1 MADPGARANL
11 RLDEAQWAR
20 ILAQS
25 GNMSAVLKPQPTE
38 ARAGATAVSPS
49 AEETGKPHAPQTP
62 HVPTQQIAFLLA
74 LEGDRPNAKW
84 SFWET
89 ALDALVQASQ
99 PAPAMTHAELLLP
112 PEGPSDDMHFA
123 LYLGKQANWGR
134 NFSGGRKFYLDPN
147 GNGNSWRAVPIMG
160 QDAVQRLREECAK
173 HELTPYGPLSRLFN
187 YPFSV
192 PPLRSLAWLLDD
204 TAGAPAHCASLIA
217 RCVRRA
223 LPELGLPNASGWY
236 GPSTLYL
243 ELTRHSRMASYQKYT
258 NEMQTLLSIP
268 EREQASHGAET
279 LLRGSDDSVAALSD
293 ADCQSGVDLLCKKC
307 IAAAVEGDVTVE
319 RMQQRNLARALLRW
333 SQVQR
338 APRAVAPAV
347 SSSSPDAPAPAP
359 APLLSS
365 VAAAHTKGAD
375 EADSPYDGFGD
386 ARHGQLATD
395 IHIFDGFSSSG
406 SISEEEPD
414 GGSGMFRR

>member
-11 RLDEAQWAR
+11 RLNEAQWAR

-25 GNMSAVLKPQPTE
+25 GNMSAVLKPQATTE
-38 ARAGATAVSPS
+38 AKAGAATGSPV
-49 AEETGKPHAPQTP
+49 AEEKGKPQTP

-160 QDAVQRLREECAK
+160 QDAVQRLREECVK

-192 PPLRSLAWLLDD
+192 PPLRSLAWMLDD
-204 TAGAPAHCASLIA
+204 TAGAPAHCASLVA
-217 RCVRRA
+217 RCLRRA

-258 NEMQTLLSIP
+258 DEMQTLLSIP
-268 EREQASHGAET
+268 EREQASNGAET

-307 IAAAVEGDVTVE
+307 IAAAVQGDVTVE

-347 SSSSPDAPAPAP
+347 SSSSADAAAPAP

-375 EADSPYDGFGD
+375 EAGLPHDGFGD
-386 ARHGQLATD
+386 ARHNLATD
-395 IHIFDGFSSSG
+395 VHVFDACSCSSNG